1 MNLDW
6 LMIITMKVKTIG
18 SDLKNKELRVVTCS
32 IFIFYFLKNVCFIP
46 IIYERKF
53 LKM

>member
-18 SDLKNKELRVVTCS
+18 SDLKNKEFNRRVVTCS
-32 IFIFYFLKNVCFIP
+32 IFIFYF
-46 IIYERKF
+46 
-53 LKM
+53 